1 MSFDTTH
8 SAVDPTL
15 EDSKIEAPLPGVY
28 GTTRLENFSGRG
40 TLQKNLLENDP
51 LQTPVQDSTPPVTT
65 LVVSE
70 SLSPADPASLA
81 KKILSR
87 TAYDPSFA
95 ESMIAFF
102 LEREKFRIAYDT
114 FTWKNGEVVE
124 KERRIPNAPPQ
135 FSEFGRTIGVSERT
149 IKGWAQKHPEF
160 KEAYEVCQGIIQE
173 FMVENGLRGD
183 YPGQFAIFAAK
194 NLTGM
199 KDTHVNENKN
209 YDMKSILDAIE
220 KGSVTGEAYDVN

>member
-8 SAVDPTL
+8 SAADPTL

-28 GTTRLENFSGRG
+28 GTTSLENFSGRG
-40 TLQKNLLENDP
+40 TLHENSSQNDP
-51 LQTPVQDSTPPVTT
+51 LQNSTPPVTT